1 MVAVLGDGAYMFANP
16 TACHFVAAGAKL
28 PVLTVIYNNACTARC
43 GDRRWTCIRDSM
55 AAEADGRRLAELG
68 PARRTSLWSKR
79 MAGTASGS
87 THPAELPAA
96 LARAAAA
103 VRAGRQAVVN
113 VLCPGGMSG
122 GMSERRTG

>member
-1 MVAVLGDGAYMFANP
+1 MYPDS
-16 TACHFVAAGAKL
+16 TA
-28 PVLTVIYNNACTARC
+28 
-43 GDRRWTCIRDSM
+43 
-55 AAEADGRRLAELG
+55 AAEDGRRLAELG
-68 PARRTSLWSKR
+68 PSPAYELVVEAHGGHGERV
-79 MAGTASGS
+79 A
-87 THPAELPAA
+87 HPAELPAA